1 MLTKTHERWYTA
13 MQPTTEVK
21 TVKASQSVLMSLLTF
36 TVACDGDPKVS
47 GAPPSL
53 GGAGAD
59 DTGTTDDTGNPPV
72 DELTV
77 CEKLGLPAV
86 DFNLSPHRFQRHGPT
101 GDFRSPWSTELW
113 TLSENWS
120 GCESYIFLTH
130 NLSVDE
136 ADGRTWWANGIDGL
150 FEKSPPNAH
159 YFFIVAGSTDDHAG
173 FTDPLADDIATQ
185 LARLDEDDQSWWSD
199 RIHVVAG
206 NSMDLSGFIKK
217 DSRATLAGW
226 ASLSIASRSSALG
239 FNGRGRRDSALD
251 WPWGVASTMRG
262 TSRSTGRGRASGPPR
277 RGGRDRGGPLR
288 RSPAS
293 TKTVCSAFPR
303 TSGTSTPSRSMW

>member
-1 MLTKTHERWYTA
+1 MLTKTQERWYTL

-21 TVKASQSVLMSLLTF
+21 TVKASQSVLLSLLTF

-53 GGAGAD
+53 GGAGPD

-86 DFNLSPHRFQRHGPT
+86 DFNPESASIPQRHGPT
-101 GDFRSPWSTELW
+101 GDFTVPLVDGTEW

-217 DSRATLAGW
+217 GFQGNIGRMGFAVDRFQKFRTLD
-226 ASLSIASRSSALG
+226 
-239 FNGRGRRDSALD
+239 GRGRRLRPALI
-251 WPWGVASTMRG
+251 GHGSVASTMQG
-262 TSRSTGRGRASGPPR
+262 TSRSTTTSRPSVR
-277 RGGRDRGGPLR
+277 
-288 RSPAS
+288 PAS
-293 TKTVCSAFPR
+293 MRRRP
-303 TSGTSTPSRSMW
+303 